1 MGYRIKLDNMKL
13 HTCVKHINQEELL
26 MNKLSAIELL
36 SIGYNKGLTDT
47 EKTMAVQQLE
57 ARKQQQAEEA
67 ALSFGNPFLN
77 MRQAYS
83 DSTSR
88 REERQQQDLLEA
100 KMKRLAELEA
110 KAQKANEEHMQKQ
123 KLEADMQRLAHLEQ
137 AESVGL
143 I

>member
-1 MGYRIKLDNMKL
+1 
-13 HTCVKHINQEELL
+13 
-26 MNKLSAIELL
+26 MNRLSAIKLL
-36 SIGYNKGLTDT
+36 SIGYNKGLTDA
-47 EKTMAVQQLE
+47 EKTTAVQQLE
-57 ARKQQQAEEA
+57 ARKKQQAEEA

-77 MRQAYS
+77 MCQAYS